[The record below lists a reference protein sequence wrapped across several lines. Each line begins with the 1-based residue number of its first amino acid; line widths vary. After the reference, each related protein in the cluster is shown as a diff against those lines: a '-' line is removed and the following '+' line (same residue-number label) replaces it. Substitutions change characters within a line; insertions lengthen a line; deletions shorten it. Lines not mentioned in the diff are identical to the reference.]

1 MIQRL
6 LLPLLFVLCGGFSLG
21 LSAVPQ
27 VISLDSGERV
37 VGEVLQHSTDE
48 TLYIQSGLLGEI
60 TIVRERVVK
69 MEPQVKA
76 VQAKAAKPDKTP
88 DLVAEPKKQIAL
100 TVEEIEHIEE
110 RRIIDTL
117 KEFKAPDSWNGNLR
131 LGMNLSK
138 GDRKW
143 TETYARGNLE
153 IKPHQSPHFYR
164 FDGSYTYRESERGD
178 GSSYKSTDKYD
189 ATFIYR
195 GTFYDNWFVQNSIG
209 GRVDQ
214 IKGIDHEIQ
223 EAVGVGYKFKP
234 NDTFEVLVGGGGGI
248 EEFETEFDDTREGW
262 HSLMNVFQEANW
274 KPFARTSFVQKF
286 NYYWNPED
294 SDQYNYILT
303 AAIRYRL
310 TDLIGFEFSYN
321 KDFDN
326 DIGNGSSKDDTQWRN
341 ALVVYF

>member
-6 LLPLLFVLCGGFSLG
+6 LFPFLFVLCAGSSLG
-21 LSAVPQ
+21 LSAAPQ
-27 VISLDSGERV
+27 VISLDTGERV
-37 VGEVLQHSTDE
+37 VGDVLPHSTDE
-48 TLYIQSGLLGEI
+48 VLYIQSSLLGEMS
-60 TIVRERVVK
+60 VARDRVVK

-76 VQAKAAKPDKTP
+76 ANVKKAP
-88 DLVAEPKKQIAL
+88 VAVVAPKKQIAL
-100 TVEEIEHIEE
+100 TTEEIEHIEE
-110 RRIIDTL
+110 RRVIDTL

-131 LGMNLSK
+131 LGMNLSQ

-164 FDGSYTYRESERGD
+164 FNGSYTYRESERSN
-178 GSSYKSTDKYD
+178 GSSFKSTDKYD
-189 ATFIYR
+189 TTFIYR

-214 IKGIDHEIQ
+214 IKGIDREIQ
-223 EAVGVGYKFKP
+223 EAVGVGYKFEP
-234 NDTFEVLVGGGGGI
+234 NSTIEILVGGGGGI
-248 EEFETEFDDTREGW
+248 EEFETEFNDTREGW

-294 SDQYNYILT
+294 SEQYNYMLS

-326 DIGNGSSKDDTQWRN
+326 DIGSGASKDDTQWRN

>member
-1 MIQRL
+1 MIPRL
-6 LLPLLFVLCGGFSLG
+6 LFYLFNLCACSGIVLF
-21 LSAVPQ
+21 AAPQ

-37 VGEVLQHSTDE
+37 MGEVLAHSTDE
-48 TLYIQSGLLGEI
+48 MLHIQSGLLGEI
-60 TIVRERVVK
+60 TIARERVVK
-69 MEPQVKA
+69 IEP
-76 VQAKAAKPDKTP
+76 QAKAVPAKAVKPQKVP
-88 DLVAEPKKQIAL
+88 EVMAEPKKQIAL
-100 TVEEIEHIEE
+100 TDEEIEHIEE

-117 KEFKAPDSWNGNLR
+117 KEFKAPDSWKGNLR
-131 LGMNLSK
+131 MGMNLSQ

-143 TETYARGNLE
+143 TESYARGNLE

-164 FDGSYTYRESERGD
+164 FNGSYTYRETERSD

-214 IKGIDHEIQ
+214 IKGIEREIQ
-223 EAVGVGYKFKP
+223 EAVGVGYSYKP
-234 NDTFEVLVGGGGGI
+234 NKTFEVLVGAGGGI
-248 EEFETEFDDTREGW
+248 EQFETDYVDEREGW
-262 HSLMNVFQEANW
+262 NGVMNVFQEAEW
-274 KPFARTSFVQKF
+274 KPFPRTSFIQKF

-294 SDQYNYILT
+294 SADFNYALT

-326 DIGNGSSKDDTQWRN
+326 DIGSGNSKDDTQWRN

>member
-6 LLPLLFVLCGGFSLG
+6 LLPLLFVLCAGCNLG
-21 LSAVPQ
+21 LSAAPQ
-27 VISLDSGERV
+27 VISLDTGERV
-37 VGEVLQHSTDE
+37 VGDVLAHSTDE
-48 TLYIQSGLLGEI
+48 VLYIQSSLLGEMS
-60 TIVRERVVK
+60 VARERVVK

-76 VQAKAAKPDKTP
+76 AKAEAPVV
-88 DLVAEPKKQIAL
+88 VAVPKKQIAL
-100 TVEEIEHIEE
+100 TSEEIEHIEE

-131 LGMNLSK
+131 LGMNLSQ

-164 FDGSYTYRESERGD
+164 FNGSYTYRESERSN
-178 GSSYKSTDKYD
+178 GSSFKSTDKYE

-223 EAVGVGYKFKP
+223 EAVGIGYKFEP

-262 HSLMNVFQEANW
+262 HSLMNVFQEAKW

-294 SDQYNYILT
+294 SEQYNYMLS